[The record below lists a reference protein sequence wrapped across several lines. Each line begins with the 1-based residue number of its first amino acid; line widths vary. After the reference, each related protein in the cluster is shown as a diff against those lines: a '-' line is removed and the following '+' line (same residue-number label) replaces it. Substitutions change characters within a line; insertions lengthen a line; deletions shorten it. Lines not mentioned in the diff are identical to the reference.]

1 MANNNSRTKNA
12 KLNYFFSLLLQVVT
26 AISGLIL
33 PRMIIPAYGSSVNG
47 LIATISQFIS
57 YMALLEAGV
66 GSVFRASLYGPLY
79 SNDKKKIS
87 GIINE
92 QKRFYR
98 KLGSIFIIYV
108 LILCMV
114 LPLIVK
120 TDHDYEY
127 VAFLVIILSI
137 GTFLEYFVSL
147 PYQSLII
154 ADQMVR
160 MVHILGSVV
169 IIINIAVS
177 YVLINMGAS
186 ILVVKAASALVAII
200 KPIVYVLYTKKHYDL
215 DPNEKPDNTALSQ
228 RWNGMVHHFAYYIHR
243 NTDIIL
249 LSVFIGTKTVS
260 IYSVYLAVVVGI
272 EKIVTSIS
280 GSLNAGIGN
289 VIVSGDKR
297 IIDKTVDSFE
307 FIQTMA
313 TSVLFTITAIML
325 IPFIRLYTSEMVD
338 ANYIQPVFGY
348 LLIMAEAVYCVR
360 CIYSSISMNGN
371 RFKETQVGAIME
383 SCVNLCLSF
392 MLIIFLP
399 TEELKLISVA
409 VGTLAG
415 MTVRLVYEVNYL
427 RKDLIFRP
435 ANKAIKTMSIFVLS
449 SIMSVITCDILIDY
463 RCDTIYIWIIKAIL
477 TTIIVCLFAIIASYL
492 FLKDNLISVSRKIT
506 KG

>member
-1 MANNNSRTKNA
+1 MANSNSRTKNA
-12 KLNYFFSLLLQVVT
+12 KLNYLYSLLLQVVT

-66 GSVFRASLYGPLY
+66 GSVFRASLYAPLY
-79 SNDKKKIS
+79 NNDKKRIS

-92 QKRFYR
+92 QKRFYK
-98 KLGSIFIIYV
+98 KLGSIFIVYV
-108 LILCMV
+108 LILCILVPM
-114 LPLIVK
+114 IVK
-120 TDHDYEY
+120 TDYDYVY
-127 VAFLVIILSI
+127 ISFLVLILSV

-160 MVHILGSVV
+160 LVHILGSVV

-177 YVLINMGAS
+177 YVLIKMGAS
-186 ILVVKAASALVAII
+186 ILAVKAASAVVAII
-200 KPIVYVLYTKKHYDL
+200 KPIVYVVYTKKHYELNPD
-215 DPNEKPDNTALSQ
+215 EKPDETALSQ
-228 RWNGMVHHFAYYIHR
+228 RWNGMVHHLAYYIHR

-249 LSVFIGTKTVS
+249 LSIFIGTKTVS

-289 VIVSGDKR
+289 VIASSDKR
-297 IIDKTVDSFE
+297 VIDKTVDCFE

-325 IPFIRLYTSEMVD
+325 IPFIKLYTIEMVD
-338 ANYIQPVFGY
+338 ANYLQPVFGY
-348 LLIMAEAVYCVR
+348 LLILAESIYCIR

-383 SCVNLCLSF
+383 SCVNLILSF
-392 MLIIFLP
+392 ALIILLP

-409 VGTLAG
+409 AGTFAG
-415 MTVRLVYEVNYL
+415 MVTRLVYEVNYL

-435 ANKAIKTMSIFVLS
+435 AYKAVKTISVFALS
-449 SIMSVITCDILIDY
+449 SLVSVITCYILIDY
-463 RCDTIYIWIIKAIL
+463 SCDTIPIWVVKAIL
-477 TTIIVCLFAIIASYL
+477 TTIIVSLIAILTSYL
-492 FLKDNLISVSRKIT
+492 FLKNSLISVYKKIIR
-506 KG
+506 G